1 MYRVSP
7 LWFVTKEHIISDS
20 VATSSSSCSSF
31 IGVRD
36 LRFSSLSLATVG
48 DVRALSGVREFPSCF
63 EAERI
68 GEDGMELVVT
78 IDAWRER
85 SFLSVSFFSSSPR
98 SVASLPS
105 SPRSPRAKVSEQ
117 GHGWRS

>member
-20 VATSSSSCSSF
+20 VATSSSSSCSSF

-36 LRFSSLSLATVG
+36 LRFSSLSLAIVG
-48 DVRALSGVREFPSCF
+48 DVRALCGVREFPSCF

-68 GEDGMELVVT
+68 GEDGMEFVVT

-117 GHGWRS
+117 SRA